1 MQTIQNYPT
10 RDAPAD
16 RRPARRSMRGVVIGG
31 CALIALS
38 GAALVAVT
46 NLRTKPTQRVEIAT
60 DDTAMTLSSTKIGHG
75 FTTFE
80 MTNNSTHEHNFT
92 VARLEAGTRLDDV
105 PELLVNPDYSAVV
118 AAVDFYGGVN
128 AVAPGDTFAMTV
140 DLPIGQYVLVDFGEG
155 PDGPWFLDEPFVQP
169 LEVVDRRHAGK
180 TPHVDVE
187 VVEGDHFFDIPATIP
202 RDSVWEVTNRGE
214 QDHEFDLVQLDPGI
228 TPEQALE
235 RILSSE
241 GEDIPGREVNV
252 LAGLSPGLTAYVEMS
267 LEPGQY
273 LAVCFYPDV
282 EHDGMP
288 HIMEGMAAG
297 FVVE

>member
-1 MQTIQNYPT
+1 MQTIYDTTTTEATGDARPT
-10 RDAPAD
+10 RRSV
-16 RRPARRSMRGVVIGG
+16 RRLAIGA
-31 CALIALS
+31 CALVTLG
-38 GAALVAVT
+38 GAALVVAT
-46 NLRTKPTQRVEIAT
+46 NLRTKPTQRVDIAA
-60 DDTAMTLSSTKIGHG
+60 DDTVMTLSSTKIGHG
-75 FTTFE
+75 LTTFE

-92 VARLEAGTRLDDV
+92 VARLDADTRLEDV

-118 AAVDFYGGVN
+118 EAVDFYGGVN
-128 AVAPGDTFAMTV
+128 AIAPGDTYSMTV
-140 DLPIGQYVLVDFGEG
+140 DLPVGQYVLVDFGAG
-155 PDGPWFLDEPFVQP
+155 PDGPWFLNDSFVQP
-169 LEVVDRRHAGK
+169 LEVVDGKRAGK
-180 TPHVDVE
+180 TPHADVE

-214 QDHEFDLVQLDPGI
+214 QDHEFDLVHLDPGI
-228 TPEQALE
+228 TAEQALE
-235 RILSSE
+235 IILSSE
-241 GEDIPGREVNV
+241 GEEIPGEEVNV
-252 LAGLSPGLTAYVEMS
+252 LAGLSPELTAYVEMS